1 VLGAQDETTGV
12 VDGAAASQEKVQ
24 RRWEEKRDESTP
36 DGRGDAEG
44 FFELSVVDDFVA
56 SVRQPAGRGRMH
68 KRVKV

>member
-1 VLGAQDETTGV
+1 MLGAQDETTGV

-24 RRWEEKRDESTP
+24 EEKRDESTP
-36 DGRGDAEG
+36 DGRGDEEG

-68 KRVKV
+68 RRVKA